1 MRWAHAAQESNLQF
15 HFNCLPGENAGA
27 LRGQHPIW
35 GLVQHPIWGLV
46 QTPQD
51 PVSLLQGAESRLSR
65 FTALLP
71 VDPAC
76 VDRP

>member
-27 LRGQHPIW
+27 LRG
-35 GLVQHPIWGLV
+35 QHPIWGLV